1 MADQSRLDKIEEILK
16 PHYSEIRDP
25 DVRLS
30 ALCACN
36 SDAERAALAE
46 GLCGRASVWATEA
59 LLAVLT
65 NPDLPPVEPALFH
78 GIVSKLIVRLAE
90 DAAEFFSLDQ
100 YLNFPKYRADIG
112 ARLMEDLPKIAKD
125 PSEVNRRRYLGE
137 PKQGTMPDLSQWRRQ
152 QEALAIQKA
161 RDILNSRPGWKQSQ
175 LALIQAEEDFEKTL
189 HLDPWQRALN
199 YYRATGEAW
208 LEIVSDNETLQAFYT
223 ILPVIMEG
231 MYWKCLG
238 SRQTPSERHHHQR
251 VNLSRTFAMATRPFE
266 RGRQSVH
273 RAGQNQPRSEEH
285 TSELQSPCNLVCR
298 LLLEKKKTKIQNRHA
313 QPDSATPAT
322 PDKSA

>member
-25 DVRLS
+25 DVRLP
-30 ALCACN
+30 ALGACK
-36 SDAERAALAE
+36 SDDDKVALAE
-46 GLCGRASVWATEA
+46 GMRGRASVWAKEA

-65 NPDLPPVEPALFH
+65 NPDLPPIEPALFDK
-78 GIVSKLIVRLAE
+78 ILSKLIVRLAE

-100 YLNFPKYRADIG
+100 YLNFPKYRGDIRAG
-112 ARLMEDLPKIAKD
+112 LMKDLPKIAKD

-137 PKQGTMPDLSQWRRQ
+137 PMKQGTMPDLSQWRRQ
-152 QEALAIQKA
+152 QEDIAIQKA
-161 RDILNSRPGWKQSQ
+161 RDILNSRPGWEQSQ

-298 LLLEKKKTKIQNRHA
+298 LLLE
-313 QPDSATPAT
+313 
-322 PDKSA
+322 

>member
-65 NPDLPPVEPALFH
+65 NPDLPPVEPTLFH

-100 YLNFPKYRADIG
+100 YLNFPKYRADIR
-112 ARLMEDLPKIAKD
+112 ARLMEDLPKIAIRVR
-125 PSEVNRRRYLGE
+125 SIEG
-137 PKQGTMPDLSQWRRQ
+137 
-152 QEALAIQKA
+152 
-161 RDILNSRPGWKQSQ
+161 
-175 LALIQAEEDFEKTL
+175 
-189 HLDPWQRALN
+189 
-199 YYRATGEAW
+199 ATWA
-208 LEIVSDNETLQAFYT
+208 N
-223 ILPVIMEG
+223 P
-231 MYWKCLG
+231 
-238 SRQTPSERHHHQR
+238 
-251 VNLSRTFAMATRPFE
+251 
-266 RGRQSVH
+266 
-273 RAGQNQPRSEEH
+273 
-285 TSELQSPCNLVCR
+285 
-298 LLLEKKKTKIQNRHA
+298 
-313 QPDSATPAT
+313 
-322 PDKSA
+322 

>member
-100 YLNFPKYRADIG
+100 YLNFPKYRADIR

-137 PKQGTMPDLSQWRRQ
+137 PMKQGTMPDLSQWRRQ
-152 QEALAIQKA
+152 QEDIAIQKA
-161 RDILNSRPGWKQSQ
+161 RDILNSRPGWEQSQ

-208 LEIVSDNETLQAFYT
+208 LEIVSDNESASMGAGPSRWRQDLSK
-223 ILPVIMEG
+223 EG
-231 MYWKCLG
+231 
-238 SRQTPSERHHHQR
+238 
-251 VNLSRTFAMATRPFE
+251 
-266 RGRQSVH
+266 GRACIA
-273 RAGQNQPRSEEH
+273 RAKTSPQNSFG
-285 TSELQSPCNLVCR
+285 
-298 LLLEKKKTKIQNRHA
+298 IANR
-313 QPDSATPAT
+313 
-322 PDKSA
+322 K